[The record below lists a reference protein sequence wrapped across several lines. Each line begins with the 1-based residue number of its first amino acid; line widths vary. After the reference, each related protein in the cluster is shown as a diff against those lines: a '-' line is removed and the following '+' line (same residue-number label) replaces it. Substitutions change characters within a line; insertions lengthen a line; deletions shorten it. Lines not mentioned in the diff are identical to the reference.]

1 MELFKN
7 FKKFSSSIALVDTN
21 KIKVTYKDI
30 QINANILKKKLKE
43 KSLILIVAENS
54 LGSILSYVYSIIN
67 NYVVIF
73 VDTQV
78 NEDEIK
84 KIINKYRP
92 YCIACENKK
101 IVNLINKKKYTK
113 IFNTMG
119 NYCFYRT
126 NFKTLKINKKLQILL
141 PTSGSLGSNK
151 YVKISKENIYEN
163 TISIIK
169 YLNITK
175 KDKTITNMPY
185 CYSYMLSIINTHLQ
199 KGGTIVVS
207 NKSIIQKEF
216 WEIFNNFKL
225 TSFNGVPY
233 IYEIM
238 NKIGLQRIITKN
250 LRYITQAGG
259 KLETKLSL
267 KLAELAKKNDFK
279 FFSMYGQTEASPRIS
294 FLEPKFSIIKNGSI
308 GKAIPKTKMWL
319 QNDNKI
325 VKKSY
330 IKGNIYC
337 SGKNIMMGYAKNHL
351 DLIGNPR
358 KINKLNTGDVGYF
371 DEEGF
376 YYITGR
382 SNRIA
387 KIYGNRIDL
396 DEIEVKMKSKK
407 LDVVCI
413 EKLKKVNIFYN
424 AKKDKKKIEQELFLL
439 LNLNLSLFNFIH
451 IKNFPRTSSKK
462 INYKILY
469 NFNDRL

>member
-7 FKKFSSSIALVDTN
+7 FEKFSNSIALIDTN
-21 KIKVTYKDI
+21 KTKITYKDI
-30 QINANILKKKLKE
+30 QTNTNILKKKIK
-43 KSLILIVAENS
+43 KKNLILIVATNT
-54 LGSILSYVYSIIN
+54 LGSILSYIYSVIN
-67 NYVVIF
+67 NYVIIF
-73 VDTQV
+73 VDSQV
-78 NEDEIK
+78 KEDEIK
-84 KIINKYRP
+84 KIIDKYRP
-92 YCIACENKK
+92 QSIACENKK
-101 IVNLINKKKYTK
+101 LVNLIKKKKYTK
-113 IFNTMG
+113 IFNTHG
-119 NYCFYRT
+119 NYYFYNT
-126 NFKTLKINKKLQILL
+126 NFKALKINNKLQILL

-151 YVKISKENIYEN
+151 YAKISKNNIYEN

-169 YLNITK
+169 YLNISK

-199 KGGTIVVS
+199 VGGTIVVS

-216 WEIFNNFKL
+216 WKIFNYFKL

-238 NKIGLQRIITKN
+238 NKIGFKRFITKN

-259 KLETKLSL
+259 KIDTKLSL
-267 KLAELAKKNDFK
+267 KLAKLAQKNDFK

-308 GKAIPKTKMWL
+308 GKAIPGTKMWL
-319 QNDNKI
+319 QNGNKI

-337 SGKNIMMGYAKNHL
+337 SGKNIMMGYAKNYL
-351 DLIGNPR
+351 DLLGSPR
-358 KINKLNTGDVGYF
+358 KNKLDTGDVGYF
-371 DEEGF
+371 DDKGF

-382 SNRIA
+382 SKRFA

-407 LDVVCI
+407 LNIVCVG
-413 EKLKKVNIFYN
+413 KLNKVNIFYDI
-424 AKKDKKKIEQELFLL
+424 KKNLKKIEKQLYSL
-439 LNLNLSLFNFIH
+439 LNQNLSSFNFIY
-451 IKNFPRTSSKK
+451 IKNFPRTSSNK

-469 NFNDRL
+469 NFND

>member
-1 MELFKN
+1 MELFK
-7 FKKFSSSIALVDTN
+7 KLDKFGTSIALVDTN
-21 KIKVTYKDI
+21 KIKVTYEEI
-30 QINANILKKKLKE
+30 QTNADILKKKIKE
-43 KSLILIVAENS
+43 KKLILIVAENT

-67 NYVVIF
+67 DYVIIF
-73 VDTQV
+73 VDSQLK
-78 NEDEIK
+78 EDEIK

-92 YCIACENKK
+92 NSIACQNKK
-101 IVNLINKKKYTK
+101 LVNLIKKKKYTK
-113 IFNTMG
+113 IFNTHD
-119 NYCFYRT
+119 NYYFYKT
-126 NFKTLKINKKLQILL
+126 NFKTFKINKKLQILL

-169 YLNITK
+169 YLNISK

-216 WEIFNNFKL
+216 WKIFNNFKL

-238 NKIGLQRIITKN
+238 HKIGFNRFITKN

-259 KLETKLSL
+259 KLDTKLSL
-267 KLAELAKKNDFK
+267 KLAKLAKKNDFK

-294 FLEPKFSIIKNGSI
+294 FLDPKFSIIKNGSI
-308 GKAIPKTKMWL
+308 GKAIPSTKMWL
-319 QNDNKI
+319 QNGNKI
-325 VKKSY
+325 VKKSFM
-330 IKGNIYC
+330 KGNIFC
-337 SGKNIMMGYAKNHL
+337 SGKNIMMGYAENYL
-351 DLIGNPR
+351 DLLTNPR
-358 KINKLNTGDVGYF
+358 KKNKLDTGDVGYF

-382 SNRIA
+382 SKRFA

-407 LDVVCI
+407 LDIICI
-413 EKLKKVNIFYN
+413 GKLNRINIFYN
-424 AKKDKKKIEQELFLL
+424 IQSNLKKIEKELYSL
-439 LNLNLSLFNFIH
+439 LNQNLSAFNFIY

-469 NFNDRL
+469 NFND